1 MNAHIVATLLCA
13 LALAPTWAGAQQSP
27 DRQRWQQM
35 SPAERD
41 RAVRERADRRDERD
55 RQTERPSMSS
65 DERQQLRRDIS
76 DHGRDIYGG
85 QSGGQR
91 SWQGQGQGQGRPQRP

>member
-1 MNAHIVATLLCA
+1 MNAHVVATLLFA

-35 SPAERD
+35 SPAERE
-41 RAVRERADRRDERD
+41 REVRERADRREERGG
-55 RQTERPSMSS
+55 QPERRSMSS

-91 SWQGQGQGQGRPQRP
+91 SWQGQRRPQRP

>member
-1 MNAHIVATLLCA
+1 MNRRVVVTVLCA
-13 LALAPTWAGAQQSP
+13 LALAPTLAGAQQP
-27 DRQRWQQM
+27 ADRQRWQQM

-41 RAVRERADRRDERD
+41 RAMRERADRREERGS
-55 RQTERPSMSS
+55 QPERRSMSN

-85 QSGGQR
+85 QPGGHR
-91 SWQGQGQGQGRPQRP
+91 PGQGPGQGRPRQ